1 MYKKFMIQVVLNCFL
16 LFIFFSCE
24 KNSTE
29 SSLTVPEVLTNEPT
43 SITHTS
49 VQSGGIITSDGG
61 AFITDR
67 GVCWNAT
74 QEPTIAN
81 DKTSDGN
88 GAGSFTSNINGLL
101 SGTLYYIRAYAI
113 NSVGTGYGSTIS
125 FSTREEAQTETITDI
140 DGNTYRTIKI
150 GNQWWMAENLKV
162 TRYCNGDIIKIGNQ
176 WWKADNLKVT
186 HYLSD
191 DTIPNVTDPSIWANL
206 TIGAYCNYNN
216 DDSNADIYGSLYNWN
231 MVNDCRSIAPVGW
244 HVPTNEEWQIL
255 VDYCGGDNIAGGK
268 LKETGTIHWE
278 NPNTNATNKSCF
290 SALPGGYRDKN
301 GNFCNMSKNAYF
313 WSSTEHDSSF
323 ALYRQLKYDDSK
335 VFRFY
340 HNKQYGF
347 SVRCVKD

>member
-162 TRYCNGDIIKIGNQ
+162 EHYRNGDMIHLVSNNED
-176 WWKADNLKVT
+176 WE
-186 HYLSD
+186 
-191 DTIPNVTDPSIWANL
+191 NL
-206 TIGAYCNYNN
+206 TTGAYCSYNN
-216 DDSNADIYGSLYNWN
+216 DSNYIDTYGLLYNWYAVDN
-231 MVNDCRSIAPVGW
+231 GNLSPEGW
-244 HVPTNEEWQIL
+244 HVPTNTEWQIL
-255 VDYCGGDNIAGGK
+255 VDYLGGHSFAGGK
-268 LKETGTIHWE
+268 LKEEGTIHWE
-278 NPNTNATNKSCF
+278 IPNVNATNESGF
-290 SALPGGYRDKN
+290 TALPGGFRNKN
-301 GNFCNMSKNAYF
+301 GIFYSLGYYSYF
-313 WSSTEHDSSF
+313 WSSTETNDNN
-323 ALYRQLKYDDSK
+323 AWYRYLSGSDMVSHVYD
-335 VFRFY
+335 
-340 HNKQYGF
+340 YGVKGF
-347 SVRCVKD
+347 GYSVRCVKDN